1 MYERKEV
8 LWMRKG
14 VLILLGLLF
23 ILSLFQL
30 TEISAT
36 LSGVL
41 SQFPWWIYFVLAGI
55 VYSGY
60 KTMQLTAEER
70 KVDQIHIEEEGR
82 VYVERMEEERERRKQ
97 RIPE

>member
-1 MYERKEV
+1 
-8 LWMRKG
+8 MRKS
-14 VLILLGLLF
+14 VLILLGFLL

-30 TEISAT
+30 TEVSST
-36 LSGVL
+36 LSGVF
-41 SQFPWWIYFVLAGI
+41 SSFPWWLYFVLAGI

-70 KVDQIHIEEEGR
+70 KIDQIHIEEEGR

-97 RIPE
+97 RITEH